1 MRLFDTHAHLLD
13 EQFDADRDEL
23 IAGLPARGVAG
34 FVECCCRQEDFAR
47 CLELTRR
54 YPGVRG
60 AAGIHPEHADTY
72 GPDTPA
78 RLREVLADPKM
89 VAVGEIG
96 LDYHWDDA
104 PPRDVQKRA
113 FAEQTE
119 LAVELGLPVIVHDRD
134 AHGDT
139 AEILRANRQGL
150 SGILHCFSGS
160 WEMARE
166 CMDYG
171 MYIAFGGAVTF
182 KNARR
187 QREIAAKIPEDRLL
201 AETDSPYMAP
211 EPFRGKRNDPG
222 LIANTVRVLAEV
234 RGTDPESLAERLY
247 ENARA
252 LFGIPYEGTGED
264 RRNA

>member
-13 EQFDADRDEL
+13 TQFDEDRDEL
-23 IAGLPARGVAG
+23 IAGLPARGVVG
-34 FVECCCRQEDFAR
+34 FVECCCREEDFDR
-47 CLELTRR
+47 CLALMRR
-54 YPGVRG
+54 YPWIRG
-60 AAGIHPEHADTY
+60 AAGIHPEHADAY

-78 RLREVLADPKM
+78 RLREVLADPGM
-89 VAVGEIG
+89 IAVGEIG

-104 PPRDVQKRA
+104 PERDVQRRA
-113 FAEQTE
+113 FSEQTE
-119 LAVELGLPVIVHDRD
+119 LAVHLGLPVIVHDRD

-139 AEILRANRQGL
+139 AEILRAHRQGL

-182 KNARR
+182 KNAHR

-201 AETDSPYMAP
+201 IETDSPYMAP

-222 LIANTVRVLAEV
+222 RIENTVKVLAEV
-234 RGTDPESLAERLY
+234 RGADAETLAERLY
-247 ENARA
+247 RNACT
-252 LFGIPYEGTGED
+252 LFRIPYGDPGKD
-264 RRNA
+264 RRDA

>member
-1 MRLFDTHAHLLD
+1 MLLFDTHAHLLD
-13 EQFDADRDEL
+13 GKFDADRDEL

-34 FVECCCRQEDFAR
+34 LVECCCREEDFDR
-47 CLELTRR
+47 CLALTRR
-54 YPGVRG
+54 TPWIRG
-60 AAGIHPEHADTY
+60 AAGVHPEHADTY

-78 RLREVLADPKM
+78 HLREVLADPGM

-104 PPRDVQKRA
+104 PERGVQRRA
-113 FAEQTE
+113 FSEQTE
-119 LAVELGLPVIVHDRD
+119 LAVGLGLPVIVHDRD

-139 AEILRANRQGL
+139 AEILRAHRQGL
-150 SGILHCFSGS
+150 TGILHCFSGS

-222 LIANTVRVLAEV
+222 LIGYTVKVLAEV
-234 RGTDPESLAERLY
+234 RGVDAEALAERLY
-247 ENARA
+247 QNACT
-252 LFGIPYEGTGED
+252 LFGIPYGEREKD
-264 RRNA
+264 RGNA